1 MTVTELKINSSGSL
15 QLPADIYRPLGE
27 QPLSV
32 ISASSAHLLL
42 GRPDQEGPVLISGVL
57 EEGAITDLLSYFNM
71 FRKTGILTIELDG
84 GLKSLYFQQGEI
96 VFATSSFASED
107 LGEVLFSLG
116 KIEREALRELR
127 LLVNKNTSL
136 GKLLVERG
144 IVAPKDL
151 WLAARSQVEHI
162 IYTLFSANSGGFYF
176 QSLPIEQEQILRL
189 SMSTQNIIMEGL
201 RRLDEKSLF
210 MRKIISLDYFP
221 LETGKDV
228 AELSQSEARFM
239 SVAQSG
245 QQTARDLFRKLGLR
259 EFDGMRILFGLIEKR
274 LIRME
279 DSPTTEI
286 EGTLGQI
293 LAAYNSLF
301 KVIFARVLKVSPQFS
316 QEVAQSLRDLPQ
328 PYSFVLRDVELQSDG
343 TLDGHRIVANLVGLE
358 EGDKK
363 KLLADS
369 LCEVAFTE
377 TMALRR
383 DLDAEQ
389 ARPLIA
395 RVQEVTTKIREM
407 IGRNE

>member
-1 MTVTELKINSSGSL
+1 MAVKDLKVEKGGSL
-15 QLPADIYRPLGE
+15 KLPPEIYRPLGS
-27 QPLSV
+27 QPLTI
-32 ISASSAHLLL
+32 ISASSEHLLL
-42 GRPDQEGPVLISGVL
+42 GRPESEGPVMISGVL
-57 EEGAITDLLSYFNM
+57 EEGAVTDLLSYFNM
-71 FRKTGILTIELDG
+71 FRKTGILTIQLEG

-96 VFATSSFASED
+96 VFATSSFTSED

-116 KIEREALRELR
+116 KIERKTLQELR
-127 LLVNKNTSL
+127 SLVSKNTSL

-162 IYTLFSANSGGFYF
+162 IYSLFSANSGGFYF
-176 QSLPIEQEQILRL
+176 QSLAIEQEQILRL

-201 RRLDEKSLF
+201 RRLDEKALF
-210 MRKIISLDYFP
+210 MRKIISLDYYP
-221 LETGKDV
+221 QETGKEASD
-228 AELSQSEARFM
+228 LTQSEARLM
-239 SVAQSG
+239 NAAQAG
-245 QQTARDLFRKLGLR
+245 QQSAQDLFRKLGLR
-259 EFDGMRILFGLIEKR
+259 EFEGMRILFGLIERR
-274 LIRME
+274 LLRME
-279 DSPTTEI
+279 ETPTTEI
-286 EGTLGQI
+286 EGVLGQI
-293 LAAYNSLF
+293 LAAYNNLF
-301 KVIFARVLKVSPQFS
+301 KVIFIRVVKVSPQFP

-328 PYSFVLRDVELQSDG
+328 PYSFVLRDVELQDDG
-343 TLDGHRIVANLVGLE
+343 TLDGHRIVENLVGLE

-383 DLDAEQ
+383 DLDADQ

-407 IGRNE
+407 IGRSE

>member
-1 MTVTELKINSSGSL
+1 MLKLKIDNSGSL
-15 QLPADIYRPLGE
+15 KLPPEIYRPLGH

-42 GRPDQEGPVLISGVL
+42 GRPDAEGPVLIAGVL
-57 EEGAITDLLSYFNM
+57 EESSITDLLSYFNM
-71 FRKTGILTIELDG
+71 FRKTGILTIELEG
-84 GLKSLYFQQGEI
+84 GIKALYFQQGEI
-96 VFATSSFASED
+96 VFATSSFVSED

-116 KIEREALRELR
+116 KIEHAALQELR
-127 LLVNKNTSL
+127 SLVSQHLSL

-144 IVAPKDL
+144 LVAPKDL

-201 RRLDEKSLF
+201 RRLDEKALF

-221 LETGKDV
+221 LETGKEVSDLTQ
-228 AELSQSEARFM
+228 AEARLM
-239 SVAQSG
+239 KAAQAG
-245 QQTARDLFRKLGLR
+245 QKTAQDLFRKLGLR
-259 EFDGMRILFGLIEKR
+259 EFDGMRILFGLIERK

-279 DSPTTEI
+279 ETPTTEI
-286 EGTLGQI
+286 EGDLGQI

-301 KVIFARVLKVSPQFS
+301 KVIFMRVLKVSPQFP

-328 PYSFVLRDVELQSDG
+328 PYSFVLRDVELRNDG

-383 DLDAEQ
+383 ELDAEQ

-395 RVQEVTTKIREM
+395 RVQEVTTRIRAM

>member
-1 MTVTELKINSSGSL
+1 MVEIKIDHSGSL
-15 QLPADIYRPLGE
+15 KLPPEIYRPLGD
-27 QPLSV
+27 QPLTV
-32 ISASSAHLLL
+32 ISSSSEHLLC
-42 GRPDQEGPVLISGVL
+42 GRPDSAGPVIISGIL
-57 EEGAITDLLSYFNM
+57 EEGAVTDLLSFFNM
-71 FRKTGILTIELDG
+71 FRKTGILNIQLEG
-84 GLKSLYFQQGEI
+84 GLKALYFQEGEI

-116 KIEREALRELR
+116 KIEQEALLQLREQMSE
-127 LLVNKNTSL
+127 TMPL
-136 GKLLVERG
+136 GKLLVEQAA
-144 IVAPKDL
+144 VAPKDL

-162 IYTLFSANSGGFYF
+162 IYTLFSASVGGFYF
-176 QSLPIEQEQILRL
+176 QSRAIDQEQILRL

-201 RRLDEKSLF
+201 RRLDERALF
-210 MRKIISLDYFP
+210 MRKIISLDYYP
-221 LETGKDV
+221 METGKEV
-228 AELSQSEARFM
+228 ADLSQSEARLM
-239 SVAQSG
+239 NAAQAG
-245 QQTARDLFRKLGLR
+245 QQTASELFRKIGLR
-259 EFDGMRILFGLIEKR
+259 EFDGMRILFGLIERR

-286 EGTLGQI
+286 EGVLGQI

-301 KVIFARVLKVSPQFS
+301 KVIFARVTKVCPEFP

-328 PYSFVLRDVELQSDG
+328 PYSFILRDVELQDDG
-343 TLDGHRIVANLVGLE
+343 TLDGHRIVTNLDGLE

-369 LCEVAFTE
+369 LCEVAFME

-383 DLDAEQ
+383 DLDVEQ

-395 RVQEVTTKIREM
+395 RVQEVTTKIRDM

>member
-1 MTVTELKINSSGSL
+1 MTKIKVDNSGSL
-15 QLPADIYRPLGE
+15 QLPPEIYRPLGD
-27 QPLSV
+27 QPLAV
-32 ISASSAHLLL
+32 ISASASHLLL
-42 GRPDQEGPVLISGVL
+42 GRPDAEEPVLISGIL
-57 EEGAITDLLSYFNM
+57 EEGSITDLLSYFNM
-71 FRKTGILTIELDG
+71 FRKTGILTIELEG
-84 GLKSLYFQQGEI
+84 GLKALYFQQGEI
-96 VFATSSFASED
+96 VFATSSFISED

-116 KIEREALRELR
+116 KIEQTALRKLR
-127 LLVNKNTSL
+127 SLVSKNTSL

-144 IVAPKDL
+144 AVAPKDL

-176 QSLPIEQEQILRL
+176 QSLAIEQEQILRL
-189 SMSTQNIIMEGL
+189 SMSTQNLIMEGL
-201 RRLDEKSLF
+201 RRLDENALF

-221 LETGKDV
+221 LETGKEAVDLTQ
-228 AELSQSEARFM
+228 AEARLM
-239 SVAQSG
+239 NVAQVG
-245 QQTARDLFRKLGLR
+245 QQTARDLFRKVGLR
-259 EFDGMRILFGLIEKR
+259 EFDGMRTLFGLIEKR

-279 DSPTTEI
+279 DTPTTEI
-286 EGTLGQI
+286 EGDLGQI

-301 KVIFARVLKVSPQFS
+301 KVIFVRVIKISPKFP

-328 PYSFVLRDVELQSDG
+328 PYSFVLRDVELQDDG
-343 TLDGHRIVANLVGLE
+343 TLDGHRIVTNLAGLA

-383 DLDAEQ
+383 DLDSEK

-395 RVQEVTTKIREM
+395 RVQEVTTKIRDM

>member
-1 MTVTELKINSSGSL
+1 MTKLKVDNKGIL
-15 QLPADIYRPLGE
+15 KLPPEVYRPLGG
-27 QPLSV
+27 QPLAV
-32 ISASSAHLLL
+32 ISASSDHLLI
-42 GRPDQEGPVLISGVL
+42 GRPEAKGPVLISGVL

-71 FRKTGILTIELDG
+71 FRKTGILTIELEG
-84 GLKSLYFQQGEI
+84 GLKALYFQQGEI

-116 KIEREALRELR
+116 KIEKEALQGLR
-127 LLVNKNTSL
+127 AQVSKNNSL

-144 IVAPKDL
+144 VVAPRDL

-176 QSLPIEQEQILRL
+176 QSVAIEQEKILRL

-201 RRLDEKSLF
+201 RRLDERALY

-221 LETGKDV
+221 LETGKEATDLTQ
-228 AELSQSEARFM
+228 AEARLM
-239 SVAQSG
+239 NVAQAG
-245 QQTARDLFRKLGLR
+245 QLAAHELFRKIGLR
-259 EFDGMRILFGLIEKR
+259 EFDGIRILFGLIEKR

-279 DSPTTEI
+279 DTPTTEI
-286 EGTLGQI
+286 EGELGQI

-301 KVIFARVLKVSPQFS
+301 KVMFARVLKVSPEFP
-316 QEVAQSLRDLPQ
+316 QEIAQSLRDLPQ
-328 PYSFVLRDVELQSDG
+328 PYSFVLRDVELQDDG
-343 TLDGHRIVANLVGLE
+343 TFDGHRIVANLVGLE

-407 IGRNE
+407 IGRGE

>member
-1 MTVTELKINSSGSL
+1 MTKINVDKSGTL
-15 QLPADIYRPLGE
+15 KLPPEVYQPLGE
-27 QPLSV
+27 QPLAV
-32 ISASSAHLLL
+32 ISVSSNHLLL
-42 GRPDQEGPVLISGVL
+42 GRPEAEGPVLISGVL
-57 EEGAITDLLSYFNM
+57 EEGATTDLLSYFNM
-71 FRKTGILTIELDG
+71 FRKTGILTIELEG
-84 GLKSLYFQQGEI
+84 GVKSLYFQQGEI

-116 KIEREALRELR
+116 KIEQDALQKLR
-127 LLVNKNTSL
+127 LLVSQKTSL

-162 IYTLFSANSGGFYF
+162 IYTLFSADSGGFYF
-176 QSLPIEQEQILRL
+176 QSVAIEQEQILRL

-201 RRLDEKSLF
+201 RRLDEKALF

-221 LETGKDV
+221 LETGKEVTDLTQ
-228 AELSQSEARFM
+228 AEAGLM
-239 SVAQSG
+239 NMAQAG
-245 QQTARDLFRKLGLR
+245 QQTAQDLFRKIGLR

-279 DSPTTEI
+279 DSPTTEV
-286 EGTLGQI
+286 EGVLGQI

-301 KVIFARVLKVSPQFS
+301 KVIFVRVLKVSPQFP
-316 QEVAQSLRDLPQ
+316 QEVVQSLRDLPQ
-328 PYSFVLRDVELQSDG
+328 PYSFVLRDVELREDG
-343 TLDGHRIVANLVGLE
+343 TLDGQRIVANLVGLE

-395 RVQEVTTKIREM
+395 RVQEVTTKIRDM

>member
-1 MTVTELKINSSGSL
+1 MVIKNLKIDRGGSL
-15 QLPADIYRPLGE
+15 KLPPEIYRPLGD
-27 QPLSV
+27 QPLAV
-32 ISASSAHLLL
+32 ISASAEHLLL
-42 GRPDQEGPVLISGVL
+42 GRPEAEGPVLIAGVL
-57 EEGAITDLLSYFNM
+57 EDSAVTDLLSYFNM
-71 FRKTGILTIELDG
+71 FRKTGILTIELEG

-116 KIEREALRELR
+116 KIEKDALQELR
-127 LLVNKNTSL
+127 LLVSKNTSL

-144 IVAPKDL
+144 VVAPKDL

-176 QSLPIEQEQILRL
+176 QGLAIEQEQILRL

-201 RRLDEKSLF
+201 RRLDEKALF

-221 LETGKDV
+221 QETGKEVSDLTQ
-228 AELSQSEARFM
+228 AEARLM
-239 SVAQSG
+239 NAAQVG
-245 QQTARDLFRKLGLR
+245 QQNAHDLFRKIGLR
-259 EFDGMRILFGLIEKR
+259 QFDGMRILFALIERR
-274 LIRME
+274 LLRME
-279 DSPTTEI
+279 ETPTTEI
-286 EGTLGQI
+286 EGVLGQI

-301 KVIFARVLKVSPQFS
+301 KVIFVRVVKVSPQFP

-328 PYSFVLRDVELQSDG
+328 PYSFVLRDVELQDDG
-343 TLDGHRIVANLVGLE
+343 TLDGHRIVENLVGLE

-395 RVQEVTTKIREM
+395 RVQELTTKIREM
-407 IGRNE
+407 IGRSE

>member
-1 MTVTELKINSSGSL
+1 MTTLKIHNNGSL
-15 QLPADIYRPLGE
+15 KLPADIYRPLGG
-27 QPLSV
+27 QPLTV
-32 ISASSAHLLL
+32 ISSSSVHLLL
-42 GRPDQEGPVLISGVL
+42 GRPEAEEPVLISGVL

-71 FRKTGILTIELDG
+71 FRKTGILHIELDG
-84 GLKSLYFQQGEI
+84 GLKSLYFQEGEI

-116 KIEREALRELR
+116 KIEQDALRKLR
-127 LLVNKNTSL
+127 ALVSKSTPL
-136 GKLLVERG
+136 GKLLVESG
-144 IVAPKDL
+144 VVAPKDL

-176 QSLPIEQEQILRL
+176 QSMPIEQEQILRL

-201 RRLDEKSLF
+201 RRLDERALF

-221 LETGKDV
+221 LETGKD
-228 AELSQSEARFM
+228 ATDLTQAEARLM
-239 SVAQSG
+239 NVAQAG
-245 QQTARDLFRKLGLR
+245 QQTAQDLFRKIGLR

-279 DSPTTEI
+279 DTPTSEI
-286 EGTLGQI
+286 GGVPGQI

-301 KVIFARVLKVSPQFS
+301 KVIFARVIKVSPQFP

-328 PYSFVLRDVELQSDG
+328 PYSFVLRDVELQDDG
-343 TLDGHRIVANLVGLE
+343 TLDGHRIVTNLVGLE

-395 RVQEVTTKIREM
+395 RVQEVTTKIRDM

>member
-1 MTVTELKINSSGSL
+1 MTKLKVDKSGSL
-15 QLPADIYRPLGE
+15 KLPPEIYRPLGDR
-27 QPLSV
+27 PLAV
-32 ISASSAHLLL
+32 ISASASHLLL
-42 GRPDQEGPVLISGVL
+42 GRPEAEGPVLISGVL
-57 EEGAITDLLSYFNM
+57 EEGSITDLLSYFNM
-71 FRKTGILTIELDG
+71 FRKTGILTIELEG

-96 VFATSSFASED
+96 VFATSTFISED

-116 KIEREALRELR
+116 KIEQTTLRELR
-127 LLVNKNTSL
+127 PLVSKNTSL

-144 IVAPKDL
+144 AVAPKDL
-151 WLAARSQVEHI
+151 WLAARSQVENI

-176 QSLPIEQEQILRL
+176 RSLAIEQEQILRL
-189 SMSTQNIIMEGL
+189 SMSTQNLIMEGL
-201 RRLDEKSLF
+201 RRLDENALF

-221 LETGKDV
+221 LETGKE
-228 AELSQSEARFM
+228 AANLTQAEARLM
-239 SVAQSG
+239 NSAQTG
-245 QQTARDLFRKLGLR
+245 QQTARVLFRKIGLR
-259 EFDGMRILFGLIEKR
+259 EFDGMRILFGLIEKQ

-279 DSPTTEI
+279 DTPTTEI
-286 EGTLGQI
+286 EGDLGQI

-301 KVIFARVLKVSPQFS
+301 KVIFVRVTKISPQFP

-328 PYSFVLRDVELQSDG
+328 PYSFVLRDVELQDDG
-343 TLDGHRIVANLVGLE
+343 TLDGHKIVTNLAGLA

-383 DLDAEQ
+383 DLDAEK

-395 RVQEVTTKIREM
+395 RVQEVTTKIRDM

>member
-1 MTVTELKINSSGSL
+1 MVVKDLKIDSGGSL
-15 QLPADIYRPLGE
+15 RLPPEIYRPLGD
-27 QPLSV
+27 QPLAV
-32 ISASSAHLLL
+32 ISASAGHLLL
-42 GRPDQEGPVLISGVL
+42 GRPGAEGPVLISGVL

-71 FRKTGILTIELDG
+71 FRKTGILTIQLEG

-96 VFATSSFASED
+96 VFATSSFTSED

-116 KIEREALRELR
+116 KIERNTLQELR
-127 LLVNKNTSL
+127 SLVSKNTSL

-144 IVAPKDL
+144 VVAPKDL

-162 IYTLFSANSGGFYF
+162 IYSLFCADAGGFYF
-176 QSLPIEQEQILRL
+176 QSLAIEQEQILRL

-201 RRLDEKSLF
+201 RRLDEKALF
-210 MRKIISLDYFP
+210 MRKIISLDFYP
-221 LETGKDV
+221 QETGKEASD
-228 AELSQSEARFM
+228 LSQAEARLM
-239 SVAQSG
+239 NAAQSG
-245 QQTARDLFRKLGLR
+245 QQTAQDLFRKVGLR
-259 EFDGMRILFGLIEKR
+259 EFEGMRILFGLIERR
-274 LIRME
+274 LLRME
-279 DSPTTEI
+279 ETPTTEI
-286 EGTLGQI
+286 EGVLGQI

-301 KVIFARVLKVSPQFS
+301 KVIFIRVLKVSPEFP
-316 QEVAQSLRDLPQ
+316 QEIAQSLRDLPQ
-328 PYSFVLRDVELQSDG
+328 PYSFVLRDVELQDDG
-343 TLDGHRIVANLVGLE
+343 TLDGHRIVENLVGLE

-389 ARPLIA
+389 ARPLVA

-407 IGRNE
+407 IGRSE

>member
-1 MTVTELKINSSGSL
+1 MVVKNLKVDQGGIL
-15 QLPADIYRPLGE
+15 KLPPEIYRPLGD
-27 QPLSV
+27 QPLTV
-32 ISASSAHLLL
+32 ISASSGHLLL
-42 GRPDQEGPVLISGVL
+42 GRPEAEGPILISGVL
-57 EEGAITDLLSYFNM
+57 EEGAVTDLLSYFNM
-71 FRKTGILTIELDG
+71 FRKTGILTIQLQG

-96 VFATSSFASED
+96 VFATSSFTSED

-116 KIEREALRELR
+116 KIERNTLQELR
-127 LLVNKNTSL
+127 LLVSKNTSL

-162 IYTLFSANSGGFYF
+162 IYSLFSASSGGFYF
-176 QSLPIEQEQILRL
+176 QSLAIEQEQILRL

-201 RRLDEKSLF
+201 RRLDEKALF
-210 MRKIISLDYFP
+210 MRKIISLDYYP
-221 LETGKDV
+221 QETGKEASDLTQ
-228 AELSQSEARFM
+228 AEARLM
-239 SVAQSG
+239 NAAQSG
-245 QQTARDLFRKLGLR
+245 QQNAQELFRKLGLR
-259 EFDGMRILFGLIEKR
+259 EFEGMRILFALIERR
-274 LIRME
+274 LLRME
-279 DSPTTEI
+279 ETPTTEI
-286 EGTLGQI
+286 EGILGQI

-301 KVIFARVLKVSPQFS
+301 KVIFVRVLKVSPQFP

-328 PYSFVLRDVELQSDG
+328 PYSFVLRDVELQDDG
-343 TLDGHRIVANLVGLE
+343 TLDGHRIVENLVGLE

-383 DLDAEQ
+383 DLDADQ

-407 IGRNE
+407 IGRSE

>member
-1 MTVTELKINSSGSL
+1 MAVPNLKIGSGGTIK
-15 QLPADIYRPLGE
+15 LPPEIYRPLGE
-27 QPLSV
+27 QPLTV

-42 GRPDQEGPVLISGVL
+42 GRPDAEGPVIISGIL

-71 FRKTGILTIELDG
+71 FRKTGILNIQLDG
-84 GLKSLYFQQGEI
+84 GMKSLYFQQGEI

-116 KIEREALRELR
+116 KIEKDALLELR
-127 LLVNKNTSL
+127 SQVNRHNSL

-151 WLAARSQVEHI
+151 WLAARSQVEYI
-162 IYTLFSANSGGFYF
+162 IYTLFSASAGGFYF
-176 QSLPIEQEQILRL
+176 QSMPIEQEQILRL

-201 RRLDEKSLF
+201 RRLDEKALF
-210 MRKIISLDYFP
+210 MRKIISLQHYP
-221 LETGKDV
+221 QETGKEAAD
-228 AELSQSEARFM
+228 LSQAEAKLM
-239 SVAQSG
+239 NAAQSG
-245 QQTARDLFRKLGLR
+245 QQNAQDLFRQIGLR
-259 EFDGMRILFGLIEKR
+259 EFDGMRILFGLIERR
-274 LIRME
+274 LVRME
-279 DSPTTEI
+279 ETPTTEI
-286 EGTLGQI
+286 EGVLGQI

-301 KVIFARVLKVSPQFS
+301 KVIFVRVLKVSPQFP

-328 PYSFVLRDVELQSDG
+328 PYSFVLRDVELQADG
-343 TLDGHRIVANLVGLE
+343 TLDGHRIVENLVGLT

-369 LCEVAFTE
+369 LCEVAFME

-383 DLDAEQ
+383 ELDVEQ

-407 IGRNE
+407 IGRSE

>member
-1 MTVTELKINSSGSL
+1 MEKLKINNSGLL
-15 QLPADIYRPLGE
+15 QLPAEIYRPLGN

-32 ISASSAHLLL
+32 ISASSVHLLL
-42 GRPDQEGPVLISGVL
+42 GRPDSDGPVLISGVL
-57 EEGAITDLLSYFNM
+57 EAGAITDLLSYFNM
-71 FRKTGILTIELDG
+71 FRKTGILTIELEG

-96 VFATSSFASED
+96 VFATSSFSSED

-116 KIEREALRELR
+116 KIEQDTLQELR
-127 LLVNKNTSL
+127 SLVNENTSL

-162 IYTLFSANSGGFYF
+162 IYALFSANTGGFYF

-228 AELSQSEARFM
+228 AELTQAEARFM
-239 SVAQSG
+239 NAAQAG
-245 QQTARDLFRKLGLR
+245 QQTARELFRNIGLR
-259 EFDGMRILFGLIEKR
+259 EFDGMRTLFNLIEKR
-274 LIRME
+274 LVRME
-279 DSPTTEI
+279 ETPTTEI
-286 EGTLGQI
+286 EGLLGRI

-301 KVIFARVLKVSPQFS
+301 KVIFSRVLKASPQFP
-316 QEVAQSLRDLPQ
+316 QEMAQSLRDLPQ
-328 PYSFVLRDVELQSDG
+328 PYSFVLRDVELQPDG
-343 TLDGHRIVANLVGLE
+343 TLDGYRIVENLVGLE
-358 EGDKK
+358 EGDKE

-369 LCEVAFTE
+369 LCEVAFTA

-395 RVQEVTTKIREM
+395 RVQEITTKVRGM
-407 IGRNE
+407 IGRDE

>member
-1 MTVTELKINSSGSL
+1 METLKINNSGLL
-15 QLPADIYRPLGE
+15 QLPAEIYRPLGN

-32 ISASSAHLLL
+32 ISASSAHLML
-42 GRPDQEGPVLISGVL
+42 GRPDLDGPVLISGVL
-57 EEGAITDLLSYFNM
+57 EAGAITDLLSYFNM
-71 FRKTGILTIELDG
+71 FRKTGILTIELEG

-96 VFATSSFASED
+96 VFATSSFSSED

-116 KIEREALRELR
+116 KIEQETLLELR
-127 LLVNKNTSL
+127 SLVNENTSL

-151 WLAARSQVEHI
+151 WLAARNQVEHI
-162 IYTLFSANSGGFYF
+162 IYALFSANSGGFYF

-228 AELSQSEARFM
+228 AELTQAEARFM
-239 SVAQSG
+239 NAAQAG
-245 QQTARDLFRKLGLR
+245 QQTARKLFRKIGLR
-259 EFDGMRILFGLIEKR
+259 EFDGMRILFNLIEKR

-279 DSPTTEI
+279 ETPTTEI
-286 EGTLGQI
+286 EGLLGKI

-301 KVIFARVLKVSPQFS
+301 KVIFSRVLKASPQFP
-316 QEVAQSLRDLPQ
+316 QEMAQSLRDLPQ
-328 PYSFVLRDVELQSDG
+328 PYSFVLRDVELQADG
-343 TLDGHRIVANLVGLE
+343 TLDGYRIVENLVGLE
-358 EGDKK
+358 EGDKE

-369 LCEVAFTE
+369 LCEVAFTA

-383 DLDAEQ
+383 DLDAEK

-395 RVQEVTTKIREM
+395 RVQEITTKVRGM
-407 IGRNE
+407 IGRDE

>member
-1 MTVTELKINSSGSL
+1 MIKLKVGNSGSL
-15 QLPADIYRPLGE
+15 KLPPEIYRPLGD
-27 QPLSV
+27 QPLAV
-32 ISASSAHLLL
+32 ISASASHLLL
-42 GRPDQEGPVLISGVL
+42 GRPDAAGPVLISGVL
-57 EEGAITDLLSYFNM
+57 EEGSVTDLLSYFNM
-71 FRKTGILTIELDG
+71 FRKTGILTVELEG
-84 GLKSLYFQQGEI
+84 GLKALYFQQGEI

-116 KIEREALRELR
+116 KIEQATLQQLRS
-127 LLVNKNTSL
+127 LVDKNTSL

-144 IVAPKDL
+144 AVSPKDL

-162 IYTLFSANSGGFYF
+162 IYALFSAYSGGFYF
-176 QSLPIEQEQILRL
+176 QSLEIEQEQILRL

-210 MRKIISLDYFP
+210 MRKIISLEYFP
-221 LETGKDV
+221 LETGKEVSD
-228 AELSQSEARFM
+228 LTQSEARLM
-239 SVAQSG
+239 NVAQAG
-245 QQTARDLFRKLGLR
+245 QKTALALFREIGLR
-259 EFDGMRILFGLIEKR
+259 EFDGMRLLFGLIEKR

-279 DSPTTEI
+279 ETPTTEI
-286 EGTLGQI
+286 EGALGQI

-301 KVIFARVLKVSPQFS
+301 KVIFLRVTKVCPQFP

-328 PYSFVLRDVELQSDG
+328 PYSFVLRDVELQEDG
-343 TLDGHRIVANLVGLE
+343 TLDGHRIVENLVGLE

-383 DLDAEQ
+383 DLDSGQ

-395 RVQEVTTKIREM
+395 RVQEVTTKIRDM